1 METQRM
7 MVPKWTHQVKVFNDA
22 IKSLEAIKVIA
33 DKFDGKVINKRFITK
48 LNEISDRNII
58 IFSLEEEGYDKI
70 AGINEKVVSLYL
82 TDRCFKNDSGSWSHI
97 DEDSFNIL
105 EANKKDFYINKD
117 GRLVKEYF
125 IQGIDKTIEFFKTRI
140 AQYQD
145 CIDHFDE
152 YMAEVKKIN
161 AEIDE
166 LHNKIHFPMS
176 ILTYSIQLPF
186 LYY

>member
-1 METQRM
+1 METQRL
-7 MVPKWTHQVKVFNDA
+7 MVLKWTHQVKVFNDA

-48 LNEISDRNII
+48 LNEISDCNII
-58 IFSLEEEGYDKI
+58 IFSLEEKGYDHI
-70 AGINEKVVSLYL
+70 AEINEKVVSLYL
-82 TDRCFKNDSGSWSHI
+82 TDRCFKNDSDSWSYI
-97 DEDSFNIL
+97 DEDSFNIR
-105 EANKKDFYINKD
+105 EANEKDFYINKD

-125 IQGIDKTIEFFKTRI
+125 IQGIDKTIEFFKTKI

-166 LHNKIHFPMS
+166 LRNKIHFPMS

-186 LYY
+186 YY

>member
-1 METQRM
+1 METQIL

-58 IFSLEEEGYDKI
+58 IFSLEEKGYDYI

-82 TDRCFKNDSGSWSHI
+82 TDRRFINDSGSWSYI
-97 DEDSFNIL
+97 DEDSFSIL
-105 EANKKDFYINKD
+105 KANNKDFYINKD

-125 IQGIDKTIEFFKTRI
+125 IQGIDKTIEFFKTKI

-166 LHNKIHFPMS
+166 LRNKIHFPMS
-176 ILTYSIQLPF
+176 ILTYSIKLPF
-186 LYY
+186 YY

>member
-1 METQRM
+1 METQRL

-22 IKSLEAIKVIA
+22 IKSLEAIKVLA

-48 LNEISDRNII
+48 LNEISDGNII
-58 IFSLEEEGYDKI
+58 IFSLI

-82 TDRCFKNDSGSWSHI
+82 TDRCFKNDSGSWSYI
-97 DEDSFNIL
+97 DEDHFNIR
-105 EANKKDFYINKD
+105 EANEKDFYINKD

-125 IQGIDKTIEFFKTRI
+125 IQGIDKTIEFFKTKI

-152 YMAEVKKIN
+152 YMAEIKKIN

-166 LHNKIHFPMS
+166 LRNKIHFPMS

-186 LYY
+186 LY

>member
-7 MVPKWTHQVKVFNDA
+7 MVPKWTHQVKVLNDA

-33 DKFDGKVINKRFITK
+33 DNFDGKVINQRFITK
-48 LNEISDRNII
+48 LNEISDRKII
-58 IFSLEEEGYDKI
+58 IFSLEEKGYDYVAK
-70 AGINEKVVSLYL
+70 INEKVVSFYL
-82 TDRCFKNDSGSWSHI
+82 TDRRFKDDRGSCAYI

-105 EANKKDFYINKD
+105 EANEKDFYINKD
-117 GRLVKEYF
+117 GRLVKEFF
-125 IQGIDKTIEFFKTRI
+125 IQGIDKTIEIFKVKI
-140 AQYQD
+140 AKYQD

-166 LHNKIHFPMS
+166 LRNKIHFPMT
-176 ILTYSIQLPF
+176 ILTGSIQLPF
-186 LYY
+186 FYC

>member
-1 METQRM
+1 METQRL
-7 MVPKWTHQVKVFNDA
+7 MVPKWTHQIKVFNDA

-33 DKFDGKVINKRFITK
+33 DNFDGKVINKRFITK

-70 AGINEKVVSLYL
+70 AEINE
-82 TDRCFKNDSGSWSHI
+82 
-97 DEDSFNIL
+97 
-105 EANKKDFYINKD
+105 KDFYINKD

-125 IQGIDKTIEFFKTRI
+125 IQGIDKTIENFKARI
-140 AQYQD
+140 AMYQD

-166 LHNKIHFPMS
+166 LRNKIHFPMS
-176 ILTYSIQLPF
+176 ILTGSIQLPF

>member
-7 MVPKWTHQVKVFNDA
+7 MIPKWTHQVKVFNDA
-22 IKSLEAIKVIA
+22 IKALESIKVIA
-33 DKFDGKVINKRFITK
+33 DNFDGKVINKRFITK

-82 TDRCFKNDSGSWSHI
+82 TDRCFKNDSGSWSYI
-97 DEDSFNIL
+97 EEDSFNIR
-105 EANKKDFYINKD
+105 EANEKDFYINKD

-125 IQGIDKTIEFFKTRI
+125 IQGINKTIENFKARI
-140 AQYQD
+140 AEYQD

-166 LHNKIHFPMS
+166 LRDKVHFPMS
-176 ILTYSIQLPF
+176 ILTGSIQLPF

>member
-1 METQRM
+1 METQRL

-22 IKSLEAIKVIA
+22 IKSLEAIKVVA
-33 DKFDGKVINKRFITK
+33 DNFNGKVINKRFVTK

-70 AGINEKVVSLYL
+70 VGINEKVVSLYL
-82 TDRCFKNDSGSWSHI
+82 TDRCFKNDSGSWSYI
-97 DEDSFNIL
+97 DEDSFNIR
-105 EANKKDFYINKD
+105 EVNEKDFYINKD

-125 IQGIDKTIEFFKTRI
+125 IQGIDKTIEFFKTKI

-166 LHNKIHFPMS
+166 LRNKVHFPMS
-176 ILTYSIQLPF
+176 ILTGSIQLPF
-186 LYY
+186 YY

>member
-1 METQRM
+1 METQRLM
-7 MVPKWTHQVKVFNDA
+7 IPKWTHQVKVFNDA
-22 IKSLEAIKVIA
+22 VKSLEAIKVIA

-82 TDRCFKNDSGSWSHI
+82 TDRCFKNDSGSWSYI
-97 DEDSFNIL
+97 DEYSFSIL
-105 EANKKDFYINKD
+105 EVNNKDFYINKD

-125 IQGIDKTIEFFKTRI
+125 IQGIDKTIEFFKTKI

-166 LHNKIHFPMS
+166 LRNKIHFPMS

-186 LYY
+186 YY

>member
-7 MVPKWTHQVKVFNDA
+7 MVPKWTHQVKVLNDA

-33 DKFDGKVINKRFITK
+33 DNFDGKVINKRFITK
-48 LNEISDRNII
+48 LNEISDRKII
-58 IFSLEEEGYDKI
+58 IFSLEEKGYDYVAK
-70 AGINEKVVSLYL
+70 INEKVVSFYL
-82 TDRCFKNDSGSWSHI
+82 TDRRFKDDRGSCAYI

-105 EANKKDFYINKD
+105 EANEKDFYINKD
-117 GRLVKEYF
+117 GRLVKEFF
-125 IQGIDKTIEFFKTRI
+125 IQGIDKTIEIFKAKI
-140 AQYQD
+140 AMYQD

-166 LHNKIHFPMS
+166 LRNKIHFPMT
-176 ILTYSIQLPF
+176 ILTGSIQLPF
-186 LYY
+186 FYC

>member
-1 METQRM
+1 METQRL

-22 IKSLEAIKVIA
+22 IKSLEAIKIIA

-48 LNEISDRNII
+48 LNEISDGNII
-58 IFSLEEEGYDKI
+58 IFSLEEKGYDKI

-82 TDRCFKNDSGSWSHI
+82 TDRCFKNDSGSWSYI
-97 DEDSFNIL
+97 DEDSFSIL
-105 EANKKDFYINKD
+105 EANNKDFYINKD

-125 IQGIDKTIEFFKTRI
+125 IQGIDKTIEFFKTKI

-166 LHNKIHFPMS
+166 LRNKIHFPMS

-186 LYY
+186 YY

>member
-82 TDRCFKNDSGSWSHI
+82 TDRCFKNDSGSWSYI

-125 IQGIDKTIEFFKTRI
+125 IQGIDKTIENFKARI

-166 LHNKIHFPMS
+166 LRNKVHFPMS
-176 ILTYSIQLPF
+176 IFTGSIQLPF
-186 LYY
+186 YY

>member
-1 METQRM
+1 METQEL

-33 DKFDGKVINKRFITK
+33 DNFDGKVINKRFITK
-48 LNEISDRNII
+48 LNEISDSDII
-58 IFSLEEEGYDKI
+58 IFSLEEKGYDYI
-70 AGINEKVVSLYL
+70 AEINEKVVSLYL
-82 TDRCFKNDSGSWSHI
+82 TDRRFKNDRGSWSYI

-105 EANKKDFYINKD
+105 EVNEKDFYINKD

-125 IQGIDKTIEFFKTRI
+125 IQGIDKTIEIFKRKI

-161 AEIDE
+161 AEINE
-166 LHNKIHFPMS
+166 LRNKISFPMS